1 MLKRSETETCVLD
14 IDQVPWY
21 VESHR
26 TVIEAKG
33 ADMEQDEQKRTDE
46 EIRAEKEAN
55 DSELTDADLEN
66 VAGGGNFQK
75 MPPVP
80 GPNS

>member
-1 MLKRSETETCVLD
+1 MLKRSGTETCVLD

-33 ADMEQDEQKRTDE
+33 ADMEQDEQKRSDE
-46 EIRAEKEAN
+46 EIKAEKEAN
-55 DSELTDADLEN
+55 DSELTDKDLEN
-66 VAGGGNFQK
+66 VAGGGAT
-75 MPPVP
+75 
-80 GPNS
+80 GPHGSAETNTG